1 VEWGIESA
9 ESSPYSFFDI
19 PGFRWFPI
27 FEVGEPLRLPLAG
40 LQLERGP
47 IRNVRNTTLLVRRS
61 YGVHDSGRWLD
72 LKSSE
77 LATWKKREE
86 DSGYGGEGINF
97 VRFFLAGGFYLGGQ
111 MLGLDGISS
120 ERRAESGESGVTAFE
135 CDRGFAMRWRD
146 RILR

>member
-61 YGVHDSGRWLD
+61 CGFTLAEGVAQFL
-72 LKSSE
+72 
-77 LATWKKREE
+77 WKKR
-86 DSGYGGEGINF
+86 
-97 VRFFLAGGFYLGGQ
+97 LA
-111 MLGLDGISS
+111 IS
-120 ERRAESGESGVTAFE
+120 F
-135 CDRGFAMRWRD
+135 
-146 RILR
+146 